1 MYVSSD
7 ANALIFSKYFYPSSP
22 SSLQLLSKWMLNWRR
37 AHSWLPGHWLMAKN
51 NGRSYAHHHCW
62 KSTRKV
68 GSMVFLHWCTVL
80 DEVLQEL
87 EDAIRETMDC
97 EELHPERQKCRVG
110 YLSRRIDYNKIKE
123 LQYVDH
129 TAVVI
134 ELLRDSEE
142 QKQRKICKVMELCYL
157 HCEKISSLHKRCP
170 KMHVR
175 GIHVYPRNANFLV
188 A

>member
-7 ANALIFSKYFYPSSP
+7 ANALIFRKYFYPSP

-110 YLSRRIDYNKIKE
+110 YLSRRIANKKIE
-123 LQYVDH
+123 AVQYVDR
-129 TAVVI
+129 TAVAVELLKDSKERKKEEWIYEVI
-134 ELLRDSEE
+134 ELRYLRFLMKWSIL
-142 QKQRKICKVMELCYL
+142 KILLRMRR
-157 HCEKISSLHKRCP
+157 SLE
-170 KMHVR
+170 
-175 GIHVYPRNANFLV
+175 
-188 A
+188 